1 MKIKNWFILAGG
13 SATRWQGYQGEKN
26 KCFVKI
32 DGERLIDRTE
42 RLLKENGYLVS
53 LDLSDLDIEKIFND
67 IPKCQAEPEDI
78 DPNWQKLLKGEL

>member
-32 DGERLIDRTE
+32 DGERLID
-42 RLLKENGYLVS
+42 
-53 LDLSDLDIEKIFND
+53 
-67 IPKCQAEPEDI
+67 Q
-78 DPNWQKLLKGEL
+78 NWQKLLNGEL